1 MNKSQSSP
9 RFAQFGR
16 IFWMMLGPG
25 ILAVTAVFIRQGTG
39 WRTPAN
45 YIFLIT
51 LAATI
56 LARWLE
62 VLGGHPLTFV
72 EKPASPKDFYR
83 YVIMAL
89 IAGVSLWILAN
100 TVGNRGRAS
109 QRSQVTITPE
119 MNG

>member
-9 RFAQFGR
+9 GFAQFGR

-25 ILAVTAVFIRQGTG
+25 ILAVTAMFIRQGTG

-56 LARWLE
+56 LAVGWKCWA
-62 VLGGHPLTFV
+62 VIH
-72 EKPASPKDFYR
+72 SPSSTNQR
-83 YVIMAL
+83 RQRIS
-89 IAGVSLWILAN
+89 IA
-100 TVGNRGRAS
+100 
-109 QRSQVTITPE
+109 
-119 MNG
+119 M